1 LITLEGDEVSGVQVK
16 VSELLLELVEGVE
29 RAG

>member
-1 LITLEGDEVSGVQVK
+1 LITLEGDEVSGVEVE
-16 VSELLLELVEGVE
+16 VSELLLELVQGVE